1 LHEKAIRVP
10 PVPGAEPVLIVMMVP
25 ALTAKPAV
33 AVQDAAPTV
42 WQLIM
47 PDPGVHVLLSTT
59 GVTLMSRQVT
69 VALTSDHIFMLGV
82 QAAGAITV
90 VAGATVAAAKF
101 IIGLK

>member
-10 PVPGAEPVLIVMMVP
+10 PVPGAGPVLIVMMVP
-25 ALTAKPAV
+25 ALTVEPAV
-33 AVQDAAPTV
+33 AVQDVAPTV

-47 PDPGVHVLLSTT
+47 PDPAVHVLRSAT
-59 GVTLMSRQVT
+59 GVTVMSVQVT

-90 VAGATVAAAKF
+90 VGGATTAEPKL